1 MDVQVGKLPA
11 APEVNENLLLP
22 ALTGPGQTDRE
33 KAEDPGDWA
42 RILPYAARL
51 KKTSRRNFLITAG
64 VSAALAGDMLF
75 TRRVQAERRA
85 TKILRVPDSFSDV
98 YFPKA
103 SWILFPGYKTSWEEA
118 QWILNSLRTAL
129 HQRGRLAAVGYSN
142 LGLDVDEI
150 VREVILHVREFELE
164 KLYFYGHSFG
174 GMLATQVA
182 ARLLELHGVE
192 TQLIV
197 LDSSPFSRAD
207 VLDQSW
213 FDGVVFL
220 YENGFRIPSVLRG
233 GYELGERVVHKDER
247 TWRQIL
253 DQTMEQLSPIAPSS
267 VLIQTESAYIYHFD
281 GLRLAGKIGGTKMAF
296 VGNPDD
302 ATVDYASAR
311 AGWSTVFAANMALPE
326 LSTAGARP
334 AHASPQW
341 NGDVYRPLLERIQ
354 NELQPLPPAPEEPS
368 YREPNGRVV
377 RPA

>member
-1 MDVQVGKLPA
+1 MDVQVGKLPVL
-11 APEVNENLLLP
+11 PEVNENLPLP
-22 ALTGPGQTDRE
+22 APPEPEDL
-33 KAEDPGDWA
+33 EDPGSWA
-42 RILPYAARL
+42 RILPFAARL

-64 VSAALAGDMLF
+64 ASAALAGDMLF

-85 TKILRVPDSFSDV
+85 TKILRVPDPFSDL

-103 SWILFPGYKTSWEEA
+103 SWILFPGYKTSWDEA
-118 QWILNSLRTAL
+118 QWILNSLRPAL

-150 VREVILHVREFELE
+150 VREVILHVRELELE

-197 LDSSPFSRAD
+197 LDSSPYSRYD

-233 GYELGERVVHKDER
+233 SYELGERVVHKDER
-247 TWRQIL
+247 AWRQIL
-253 DQTMEQLSPIAPSS
+253 DQSLEQLSPIAPSS

-281 GLRLAGKIGGTKMAF
+281 GLRFAGKIGGTQMAF
-296 VGNPDD
+296 LGNPQDG
-302 ATVDYASAR
+302 TVDYVSAR
-311 AGWSTVFAANMALPE
+311 EGWTKVFAANMKLPV
-326 LSTAGARP
+326 LSTEGARP

-341 NGDVYRPLLERIQ
+341 SADIYRPLLERVQ
-354 NELQPLPPAPEEPS
+354 NELQPLPPTPEEPS
-368 YREPNGRVV
+368 FKEPSGRII

>member
-1 MDVQVGKLPA
+1 MDVQVGKLT
-11 APEVNENLLLP
+11 APSEVNGNLP
-22 ALTGPGQTDRE
+22 APASAEPQQ
-33 KAEDPGDWA
+33 AEDPGSWA

-64 VSAALAGDMLF
+64 ASGALAADMLF

-85 TKILRVPDSFSDV
+85 TKILRVPDPYSDL

-118 QWILNSLRTAL
+118 QWILNSLRPAL

-150 VREVILHVREFELE
+150 VREIILHVRELELE

-197 LDSSPFSRAD
+197 LDSSPFNRAD

-233 GYELGERVVHKDER
+233 GYELGERVAHKDER

-253 DQTMEQLSPIAPSS
+253 DQSLEQLSPIAPSS

-281 GLRLAGKIGGTKMAF
+281 GLRLAGKIGGAKMAF
-296 VGNPDD
+296 IGNAKD
-302 ATVDYASAR
+302 ATVDYESAR
-311 AGWSTVFAANMALPE
+311 AGWSKVFGANMVMPT
-326 LSTAGARP
+326 LSTEGARP

-341 NGDVYRPLLERIQ
+341 NGGIYRPLLERVQ
-354 NELQPLPPAPEEPS
+354 DELQPLPPQPEEPI
-368 YREPNGRVV
+368 YQEPNGRVV

>member
-11 APEVNENLLLP
+11 PPELTENLP
-22 ALTGPGQTDRE
+22 APVEPEPEQAG
-33 KAEDPGDWA
+33 DPGSWA
-42 RILPYAARL
+42 RILPYAVRL
-51 KKTSRRNFLITAG
+51 KKRSRRNFLITAG
-64 VSAALAGDMLF
+64 AAGALAADMLF

-85 TKILRVPDSFSDV
+85 TKILPVPDPFSDL

-118 QWILNSLRTAL
+118 QWILNSLRPAL

-150 VREVILHVREFELE
+150 VREIILHVRELKLE

-182 ARLLELHGVE
+182 ARLLELHGVQ
-192 TQLIV
+192 TQVIV

-233 GYELGERVVHKDER
+233 GYELGERVAHKDER

-253 DQTMEQLSPIAPSS
+253 DQSLEQLSPIAPSS

-281 GLRLAGKIGGTKMAF
+281 GLRLAGKIGDAKMAF
-296 VGNPDD
+296 IGNAKDS
-302 ATVDYASAR
+302 TVDYESAR
-311 AGWSTVFAANMALPE
+311 AGWSKVFGANMVMPT
-326 LSTAGARP
+326 LSTEGARP

-341 NGDVYRPLLERIQ
+341 NGGIYRPLLERIQ
-354 NELQPLPPAPEEPS
+354 DELQPLPPEPQTPS
-368 YREPNGRVV
+368 YQEPNGKVV